1 MSITT
6 YGGYAKSPILIV
18 SNMDNTI
25 KGYDTARDVY
35 LDYASKVPL
44 NELVSEAN
52 VVLFN
57 NVQQIWSV
65 TLEAH
70 LEVCRKELERRA
82 LQALK
87 GKPVQL

>member
-6 YGGYAKSPILIV
+6 YGSYVGAPILII
-18 SNMDNTI
+18 NKADNTI
-25 KGYDTARDVY
+25 KGYDSVRDVY
-35 LDYASKVPL
+35 LDYANKVPL
-44 NELVSEAN
+44 NDLVSEAN